1 MVSVSDFPG
10 PRSLAT
16 AGWGG
21 SAISRRMWVEC
32 NVFLRLLC
40 CYVRCVCMHVACR
53 DARNLVVCF
62 APHVLLALAAHACP
76 GWFSLRHRLC
86 RPSRSTLDPVQHEQ
100 GPELRSYVHGCVA
113 RTVGSKGRGG
123 QCHAPGMVLP
133 MLSCHEDRW
142 CEQAL
147 LPTPSRS
154 APCNRGTRTDSSS
167 SSSSRRIMAPPR
179 CQSGNRIG
187 DLARAGMGSARI
199 AWGKGGEGQLVMHPV

>member
-1 MVSVSDFPG
+1 
-10 PRSLAT
+10 
-16 AGWGG
+16 
-21 SAISRRMWVEC
+21 MWVEC
-32 NVFLRLLC
+32 NIETNVGVVQHRDECGWSAQCLPALAC
-40 CYVRCVCMHVACR
+40 YAGMYVRCLCMHVACR
-53 DARNLVVCF
+53 DARSFVVCF
-62 APHVLLALAAHACP
+62 APHVWLALAAHACP

-100 GPELRSYVHGCVA
+100 GPELRSYAHGCVA

-123 QCHAPGMVLP
+123 QCHAPGIVLP
-133 MLSCHEDRW
+133 MLSCHEEGW

-167 SSSSRRIMAPPR
+167 SSSSSRRIMAPPR

-187 DLARAGMGSARI
+187 DLAHAGMGSARI
-199 AWGKGGEGQLVMHPV
+199 AWGKGGGEGQLVMQPV

>member
-1 MVSVSDFPG
+1 V
-10 PRSLAT
+10 
-16 AGWGG
+16 GG
-21 SAISRRMWVEC
+21 VR
-32 NVFLRLLC
+32 NVFLRLL
-40 CYVRCVCMHVACR
+40 VMLVCMCDVHACMLL
-53 DARNLVVCF
+53 AVM
-62 APHVLLALAAHACP
+62 PGVLLSALRRMFYSPLQPMPAL
-76 GWFSLRHRLC
+76 GGSLC
-86 RPSRSTLDPVQHEQ
+86 ATGFVNPSRSTLDPVQHEQ

-167 SSSSRRIMAPPR
+167 SSSSSSSSRRIMAPPR

-187 DLARAGMGSARI
+187 DLAHAGMGSARI